1 MRSNTD
7 SISIGFNTNLKLI
20 EYNRV
25 LIEFHPSQ
33 PPPAAIKGVA
43 AGQQL
48 LLANVET
55 LKECSARSVHF

>member
-1 MRSNTD
+1 MLE
-7 SISIGFNTNLKLI
+7 ITNLKLI